1 MQLKHIRTP
10 RSSPRANKKEKNS
23 MTCYVHPLRR
33 GARGDPHLSQRRL
46 PPIQLDSAATASF
59 RIATLN
65 QSGLT
70 EPLRVRRSATSDP
83 PAKKTK
89 CIGTTRARGETGPRI
104 SPDMTPSAAL
114 DEPRVGAAAPAAA
127 VAFRRPIAP
136 AASRKP

>member
-33 GARGDPHLSQRRL
+33 GARGDPHLNPRRL
-46 PPIQLDSAATASF
+46 PPSQLDSAVTASF

-65 QSGLT
+65 QSGS
-70 EPLRVRRSATSDP
+70 RSHYEYGGQRP
-83 PAKKTK
+83 PIRQKKAKCT
-89 CIGTTRARGETGPRI
+89 GTTRARGETGPRI